1 MRPYHKPLLKKQF
14 FTAAIVLVFAA
25 AEAQTL
31 LPFLD
36 QNGKYG
42 FADETG
48 KMVIAPEFEG
58 HIEPFFEKTLA
69 IDCRKNGETVRLFRS
84 GFVVPNPHLM
94 MSRVLPVLNFD
105 ENDVRMDSIGH
116 LVAVRV
122 EQKMRII
129 HLREGGKMVESYL
142 PDYLN
147 LPKWAKLRESSDGS
161 GFDFRLH
168 HGLARLFRADGRVNF
183 VDENL
188 REILPKDVAAGM
200 VADAK
205 HLIFAES
212 EGRFGISNRSGKTVV
227 APVFRS
233 LEPSGKTGFFIAN
246 KQRDGSIGEKWS
258 CGLVRAN
265 GKIVLD
271 TVYSDIEK
279 VDGADLLIV
288 RNVGKTGLFDFEGRE
303 IVPVEA
309 ENGYKQG
316 FGFSIFKWPKG
327 GGANLFDRHGKRL
340 LEKNAAEV
348 TPVKFSNKLFFK
360 VKTGGRTSVL
370 DTSMTVLAR
379 DSVENLDMVEADP
392 PLFMVRKN
400 GSQSRLVSIRDAAG
414 RTLVDGK
421 FDHVWTPS
429 GWPDGLRFVYLDKM
443 KGIADRRFNEILP
456 PVFEEIALEEG
467 RRDTFIWAKKQGDA
481 LFSAFDKRG
490 NRRADIDDAP
500 EPRRESAFG
509 VIAKM
514 QALPGGGHMATMFDG
529 TQIKWPDSLK
539 NQRVWAGFRSQTGGA
554 VVVGFE
560 PKRIT
565 TVLDHRFRNL
575 LPVGFG
581 VPEYSADETV
591 LERFNQFGLLV
602 VKKLP
607 DVKPVAPPAPRPK
620 PKPAKPIERVVGAPE
635 VVISDAPEEYP
646 ISSEGRGM
654 GRPAQETEP
663 MPGAACGVL
672 DLDGNWILEPKTGVE
687 YLVLSPFLVAEFP
700 AGAQSSSYQFFEN
713 GLRLHR
719 VQQTEKGFF
728 EANWLGRD
736 RFSRDEGNNMKIGR
750 IRKGTTRLAEYAYFD
765 GQGRAITD
773 WIFEDGPDFLTSKNL
788 VHIWEKDVYG
798 IRQAV
803 INENGKTIFELGD
816 WMTEDSPRSRGG
828 DNDKWT
834 YLIVQKRR
842 DEILKDTLGRLI
854 PMPKG
859 LMDSTG
865 RVVLPPEFSDLHIWE
880 KYRYLTAQTA
890 AGSTV
895 LMTIEGQKIHEFG
908 PGKSSILMQHIGRGP
923 KRVSSGPLA
932 VWTENE
938 TVLIDDNNAVIR
950 HFDLPFGREVLSEEL
965 AEQFVIL
972 IKNNQKVWANY
983 RSGRLFAE

>member
-1 MRPYHKPLLKKQF
+1 MKKQF
-14 FTAAIVLVFAA
+14 FSAAIALVFAA
-25 AEAQTL
+25 ADAQPL
-31 LPFLD
+31 LPYLA

-42 FADETG
+42 FADESG
-48 KMVIAPEFEG
+48 KIIIAPDFEG
-58 HIEPFFEKTLA
+58 HIEPFLEKTLA
-69 IDCRKNGETVRLFRS
+69 IDCQKNGETVRLFRS
-84 GFVVPNPHLM
+84 GLVVPNPRLM

-105 ENDVRMDSIGH
+105 ENDVRIDSIGH

-129 HLREGGKMVESYL
+129 HLREGGKMVESYQ

-147 LPKWAKLRESSDGS
+147 LPRWAKLRESSDGS

-188 REILPKDVAAGM
+188 REILPKDVAAGV
-200 VADAK
+200 VADAQ

-212 EGRFGISNRSGKTVV
+212 ESRFGVANRSGKTVV

-246 KQRDGSIGEKWS
+246 KQRNGSIGEKWH
-258 CGLVRAN
+258 CGLVRAD

-288 RNVGKTGLFDFEGRE
+288 RNVGKTGLFDFDGRE
-303 IVPVEA
+303 IVPIEA
-309 ENGYKQG
+309 ENGYTQG
-316 FGFSIFKWPKG
+316 FGFSIFKWPNG
-327 GGANLFDRHGKRL
+327 GGTNLFDRHGKRL
-340 LEKNAAEV
+340 LEQNAAEV
-348 TPVKFSNKLFFK
+348 TSVKFSNKLFFK
-360 VKTGGRTSVL
+360 VKTGGWTSVL
-370 DTSMTVLAR
+370 DTSMTALAR
-379 DSVENLDMVEADP
+379 DSVENLDLVEADP
-392 PLFMVRKN
+392 PLFMIRKN

-414 RTLVDGK
+414 RTLVEGK
-421 FDHVWTPS
+421 FDHVWS
-429 GWPDGLRFVYLDKM
+429 AGWPDGLRFIYLNNL

-456 PVFEEIALEEG
+456 PVFEEIFLEEG
-467 RRDTFIWAKKQGDA
+467 RRDTFIWAKKKGDA
-481 LFSAFDKRG
+481 LFMAFDKRG
-490 NRRADIDDAP
+490 IRRADIDDAP

-509 VIAKM
+509 VIAKT
-514 QALPGGGHMATMFDG
+514 QALPGGGQMATMFDG

-539 NQRVWAGFRSQTGGA
+539 NQRVWAAFRSQTAGA
-554 VVVGFE
+554 VVVGFD

-575 LPVGFG
+575 LPAGFG
-581 VPEYSADETV
+581 VPERTANETV
-591 LERFNQFGLLV
+591 LERFQQFGLLV
-602 VKKLP
+602 VQKLP

-620 PKPAKPIERVVGAPE
+620 PKPVERAVGAPE
-635 VVISDAPEEYP
+635 VVTSDTPVQEYP
-646 ISSEGRGM
+646 ISEGRGV
-654 GRPAQETEP
+654 GKPAQKTEP

-700 AGAQSSSYQFFEN
+700 AGAQSSSHQFFEK

-719 VQQTEKGFF
+719 VQQAEKGFF

-736 RFSRDEGNNMKIGR
+736 RFSREEGNNMKIGR

-765 GQGRAITD
+765 WQGRAITD
-773 WIFEDGPDFLTSKNL
+773 WIFENGPDFLKSKNL

-865 RVVLPPEFSDLHIWE
+865 RVVLPLEFSDLHIWE
-880 KYRYLTAQTA
+880 KYPYLNAKTA
-890 AGSTV
+890 AGNFV
-895 LMTIEGQKIHEFG
+895 LMTIDGRKIHEFK
-908 PGKSSILMQHIGRGP
+908 PCKSSILMQHIGHGLNRAG
-923 KRVSSGPLA
+923 VGPLA

-938 TVLIDDNNAVIR
+938 TLLIDDNNAVIR

-983 RSGRLFAE
+983 RSGKLFSE

>member
-1 MRPYHKPLLKKQF
+1 MKCCYILLF
-14 FTAAIVLVFAA
+14 FVLTSQVLS
-25 AEAQTL
+25 AQNL
-31 LPFLD
+31 IPFLGK
-36 QNGKYG
+36 NGKYG
-42 FADETG
+42 FADESG
-48 KMVIAPEFEG
+48 KIIIAPEFEG

-69 IDCRKNGETVRLFRS
+69 IDCKKNGETVRLFRS
-84 GFVVPNPHLM
+84 GLVVPNPRLM
-94 MSRVLPVLNFD
+94 MSRILPVLNFD
-105 ENDVRMDSIGH
+105 ENDVRIDSIGH
-116 LVAVRV
+116 LAAVRV

-129 HLREGGKMVESYL
+129 HLREDGKMVESYL
-142 PDYLN
+142 PDFLN

-161 GFDFRLH
+161 GLEFRFH

-183 VDENL
+183 ADENF
-188 REILPKDVAAGM
+188 REILPKDVAAGV
-200 VADAK
+200 VADAQ

-212 EGRFGISNRSGKTVV
+212 EGRFGVADRKGKTVV

-246 KQRDGSIGEKWS
+246 KHRDGFIGEKWS
-258 CGLVRAN
+258 CGLVRSD

-279 VDGADLLIV
+279 VAGADLLIV
-288 RNVGKTGLFDFEGRE
+288 RKEGKTGLFDFEGRE
-303 IVPVEA
+303 IVPIEA
-309 ENGYKQG
+309 ETGYSQG
-316 FGFSIFKWPKG
+316 FGFSIFKWPNG
-327 GGANLFDRHGKRL
+327 GGANLFDRRGKRL
-340 LEKNAAEV
+340 LEKNATEV
-348 TPVKFSNKLFFK
+348 TPAKFSNKLFFK
-360 VKTGGRTSVL
+360 VKTGGWTSVL

-379 DSVENLDMVEADP
+379 DSVENLDLVEADP
-392 PLFMVRKN
+392 PLFLVREN
-400 GSQSRLVSIRDAAG
+400 GSQSPWVSIRDAAG
-414 RTLVDGK
+414 RTLVEGK
-421 FDHVWTPS
+421 FDHVWS
-429 GWPDGLRFVYLDKM
+429 AGWPDGLRFIYLNNL

-456 PVFEEIALEEG
+456 PVFEEIVLEEG

-481 LFSAFDKRG
+481 LFMAFDKRG
-490 NRRADIDDAP
+490 IRRADIDDAP

-514 QALPGGGHMATMFDG
+514 QALPGGGNMATMFDG

-539 NQRVWAGFRSQTGGA
+539 NQRVWATFRSQTGGA
-554 VVVGFE
+554 VAVGFD

-575 LPVGFG
+575 LPAGFG
-581 VPEYSADETV
+581 VPERTANETV
-591 LERFNQFGLLV
+591 LERFQQFGLLV
-602 VKKLP
+602 VQKLP

-620 PKPAKPIERVVGAPE
+620 PKPVERAAGAPE
-635 VVISDAPEEYP
+635 VVASDTPAQEYP
-646 ISSEGRGM
+646 ISEGRGM
-654 GRPAQETEP
+654 GMPAQKTEP

-672 DLDGNWILEPKTGVE
+672 DLEGNWLLEPKAGVE

-700 AGAQSSSYQFFEN
+700 VGARSSSHEFFEK

-736 RFSRDEGNNMKIGR
+736 RFSREEGNNMKIGR

-765 GQGRAITD
+765 GQGRAITE
-773 WIFEDGPDFLTSKNL
+773 WIFENGPDFLKSKNL
-788 VHIWEKDVYG
+788 IHIWKHGVYG

-834 YLIVQKRR
+834 HLIIQKRR

-854 PMPKG
+854 PMPQG

-865 RVVLPPEFSDLHIWE
+865 RIVLPLQFFDLAVRE
-880 KYRYLTAQTA
+880 NDRFLTAKTA
-890 AGSTV
+890 AGNAV
-895 LMTIEGQKIHEFG
+895 LMTLDGSTIHEFK
-908 PGKSSILMQHIGRGP
+908 PGKSNILMQHIGRGL
-923 KRVSSGPLA
+923 KRANAGPMA
-932 VWTENE
+932 AWTENE
-938 TVLIDDNNAVIR
+938 TVLLDDNNAVIR
-950 HFDLPFGREVLSEEL
+950 HFDLPFGREVLPEKM
-965 AEQFVIL
+965 AERFVVL
-972 IKNNQKVWANY
+972 IKNNQKVWADF
-983 RSGRLFAE
+983 RSGKLFVE

>member
-1 MRPYHKPLLKKQF
+1 MKCCYILLF
-14 FTAAIVLVFAA
+14 FVLFSQVLS
-25 AEAQTL
+25 AQNL
-31 LPFLD
+31 LPFLGK
-36 QNGKYG
+36 NGKYG
-42 FADETG
+42 FAEESG
-48 KMVIAPEFEG
+48 KIIIAPEFEG
-58 HIEPFFEKTLA
+58 HIEPFFKETLA

-84 GFVVPNPHLM
+84 GLIVPNPRLM
-94 MSRVLPVLNFD
+94 MSRLLPVLNFD

-116 LVAVRV
+116 LAAVRV

-129 HLREGGKMVESYL
+129 HLREDGKMVESYL

-161 GFDFRLH
+161 GFDFRFH

-183 VDENL
+183 ADENF
-188 REILPKDVAAGM
+188 REILPKDVAAGV
-200 VADAK
+200 VADAQ

-212 EGRFGISNRSGKTVV
+212 EGRFGVADRSGKTVV

-246 KQRDGSIGEKWS
+246 KHRDGFIGEKWS
-258 CGLVRAN
+258 CGLVRSD

-279 VDGADLLIV
+279 VAGADLFIV
-288 RNVGKTGLFDFEGRE
+288 KNVGKTGLFDFEGHE
-303 IVPVEA
+303 IVPIEA
-309 ENGYKQG
+309 EYGYKQD
-316 FGFSIFKWPKG
+316 FGFSIFKWPN
-327 GGANLFDRHGKRL
+327 GGANLFDRRGKRL

-360 VKTGGRTSVL
+360 IKAGGWTSVL

-379 DSVENLDMVEADP
+379 DSVENLDLVEADP

-400 GSQSRLVSIRDAAG
+400 ANQSRLVSIRDAAG
-414 RTLVDGK
+414 RTLVEGK
-421 FDHVWTPS
+421 FDGVWSAP
-429 GWPDGLRFVYLDKM
+429 GWPDGLRFIYLNNL
-443 KGIADRRFNEILP
+443 KGIADHYFNEILP
-456 PVFEEIALEEG
+456 PMFEEIALEEG

-481 LFSAFDKRG
+481 LFMAFDKRG
-490 NRRADIDDAP
+490 IRRADIDDAP

-514 QALPGGGHMATMFDG
+514 QALPGGGNMATMFDG

-539 NQRVWAGFRSQTGGA
+539 NQRVWGGFRSQTGGA
-554 VVVGFE
+554 VAVGFD

-575 LPVGFG
+575 LPAGFG
-581 VPEYSADETV
+581 VPERTANETV
-591 LERFNQFGLLV
+591 LERFQQFGLLV
-602 VKKLP
+602 VQKLP

-620 PKPAKPIERVVGAPE
+620 TKPVEPVKRTAGAPE
-635 VVISDAPEEYP
+635 LVTSDAPEEYP

-654 GRPAQETEP
+654 GKPAQKTEP

-672 DLDGNWILEPKTGVE
+672 DLEGNWLLEPKTGVE

-700 AGAQSSSYQFFEN
+700 AGARSSSYQFFEN

-736 RFSRDEGNNMKIGR
+736 RFSREEGNNMKIGR

-765 GQGRAITD
+765 QKGKPVTD
-773 WIFEDGPDFLTSKNL
+773 WIFENGPDFLTSKNL

-798 IRQAV
+798 VRQAV

-816 WMTEDSPRSRGG
+816 WMTEDSPRNRGG

-834 YLIVQKRR
+834 HLIIQKRR

-880 KYRYLTAQTA
+880 KYRYLNAKTTA
-890 AGSTV
+890 GNFV
-895 LMTIEGQKIHEFG
+895 LMTMDGRKIHEFK
-908 PGKSSILMQHIGRGP
+908 PCKSSILMQHIGRGP
-923 KRVSSGPLA
+923 KHMSSGPLA

-965 AEQFVIL
+965 AEQFVVL